1 MSAEADPD
9 TDRHKL
15 EKKLL
20 TFTNELQPK
29 IRPVLIH
36 VCKEFVEEAEG
47 ELLSHMQADQI
58 GDELES

>member
-1 MSAEADPD
+1 MSEEADPD

-29 IRPVLIH
+29 IRPILIH

-47 ELLSHMQADQI
+47 ELLSHMEAD
-58 GDELES
+58 